1 VRHLESAMLGLLLP
15 DLPLVVLWGGRVEG
29 PLFQHA
35 VETADRVIVDS
46 GTRPVQALAKV
57 AGLLAKG
64 APIGDLAWARLFPW
78 QGLAAEVFDLPDLR
92 EHRGKLSSARV
103 TCAGGIGAEG
113 ALLGGWFASRVKRSK
128 VELVVGPPADA
139 DAPVPGGGDG
149 SDEATFPA
157 PAPLGRGQMVAMEI
171 AAPPVVLS
179 IRRDRG
185 ILVAEVRGD
194 EDGDVVHRMRL
205 PPETPGRLL
214 SLELKIPS
222 GQDELYAQSAQQA
235 VKLLPDRG

>member
-1 VRHLESAMLGLLLP
+1 MLGLLLP
-15 DLPLVVLWGGRVEG
+15 ELPLVVLWSGRAEG

-35 VETADRVIVDS
+35 VEIADRVIIDS
-46 GTRPVQALAKV
+46 GTRPVQALVEV

-64 APIGDLAWARLFPW
+64 APIGDLAWVRLFPW

-92 EHRGKLSSARV
+92 EHRGSLHAARV

-128 VELVVGPPADA
+128 VDLVVGPPPEA

-149 SDEATFPA
+149 SDEVPFPA

-171 AAPPVVLS
+171 AAPPVSVL
-179 IRRDRG
+179 IRRERG

-194 EDGDVVHRMRL
+194 DDGDVVHRMRL

-214 SLELKIPS
+214 GLELKIPS
-222 GQDELYAQSAQQA
+222 GRDELYAQAAQHA
-235 VKLLPDRG
+235 ARLLPDRG